1 MSSERPIRTPSLVD
15 ALIPILA
22 LVTMLSASVYY
33 FGSDSSYGPNQIA
46 LFVAT
51 GIAILVTMKNGM
63 AWKEVE
69 DAFSHGIAS
78 TVNAILILLM
88 VGALIGAWLVSGTVP
103 TMIYYGL
110 KLINPEAFFVT
121 TCMVCALASLSIGS
135 SWTAVGT
142 IGLGL
147 FGVAQSM
154 GISPE
159 IAAGAIVSGAYFGDK
174 MSPLSDT
181 TNLAPAVSGTD
192 LFTHIRHM
200 TWTTFPAI
208 GISLVIYTV
217 LGFGV
222 EVQSSAVQV
231 AEKLRVLEETY
242 HVGPHLLIPVV
253 VVVFLAWRKFPALPA
268 MMISTFA
275 GLVFAL
281 IFQQELLL
289 RFAATEGLG
298 DVATIF
304 KGVWTALFG
313 GYEAHTSDAELNE
326 LLSRG
331 GMAGIMNTVWLII
344 SAITFGSIMERAGFL
359 QRLIVGVMS
368 MAKTSGSLI
377 FTTVCTCIGINI
389 IAGDQYI
396 AIVIPARMYKV
407 EFTKRNLAPQNLS
420 RTVEDAGTVTSALIP
435 WNTCGAFISG
445 VLGISAFA
453 YAPYAFFNI
462 LSPIISVIY
471 GVLNFKLTPLDE
483 ADLDQMIVKK
493 AAE

>member
-1 MSSERPIRTPSLVD
+1 MSSEHPTRTPSLVD
-15 ALIPILA
+15 ALIPIFA
-22 LVTMLSASVYY
+22 LVIMLSASVYY

-51 GIAILVTMKNGM
+51 GIAILVTMKNGTE
-63 AWKEVE
+63 WKDIEE
-69 DAFSHGIAS
+69 ASSKGIAS

-110 KLINPEAFFVT
+110 KLINPGAFFVT
-121 TCMVCALASLSIGS
+121 TCIVCALASLSIGS
-135 SWTAVGT
+135 SWSVIGT

-147 FGVAQSM
+147 FGVAQSL

-200 TWTTFPAI
+200 AWTTFPAI
-208 GISLVIYTV
+208 GISLVLYTF
-217 LGFGV
+217 LGLNV
-222 EVQSSAVQV
+222 EVEASAVQV
-231 AEKLRVLEETY
+231 AEKLTILEDTY
-242 HVGPHLLIPVV
+242 SVGLHLLFPIV
-253 VVVFLAWRKFPALPA
+253 VVVFLAWRKFPAFPA
-268 MMISTFA
+268 MMISTLT
-275 GLVFAL
+275 GLIFAL
-281 IFQQELLL
+281 IFQQDLLL
-289 RFAATEGLG
+289 AFAATEGLG
-298 DVATIF
+298 DVATTF
-304 KGVWTALFG
+304 KGIWTALFA
-313 GYEAHTSDAELNE
+313 GYEAQTADAELNE

-331 GMAGIMNTVWLII
+331 GMAGILNTVWLII
-344 SAITFGSIMERAGFL
+344 AAITFGSIMERAGFL
-359 QRLIVGVMS
+359 QRLIVGVMA

-377 FTTVCTCIGINI
+377 FTTVCTCIGLNV

-435 WNTCGAFISG
+435 WNTCGAFIGG

-453 YAPYAFFNI
+453 YAPYAFFNLI
-462 LSPIISVIY
+462 SPVISVIY
-471 GVLNFKLTPLDE
+471 GIVNFKVTPLDDGDIE
-483 ADLDQMIVKK
+483 RMATK
-493 AAE
+493 AAAE